1 LELGIRWI
9 SESRRPPPVL
19 LFDPGSFRAKWAE
32 KKGIDTLDK
41 SLDCISLK
49 YDFYLM
55 VSDKPLEI
63 CFYKVKVYLPKKSNL
78 QKILLKL
85 AK

>member
-1 LELGIRWI
+1 LELGNRWF

-32 KKGIDTLDK
+32 KKGIDTLNTVDK
-41 SLDCISLK
+41 SSDCISFK

-63 CFYKVKVYLPKKSNL
+63 CLYKVKVYLPKK
-78 QKILLKL
+78 KK
-85 AK
+85 